1 MQYNSDG
8 YIMVDFAKVDFNRTN
23 QTVPGLF
30 ERCEKV
36 IGTNKFVL
44 VINANGKTP
53 LPSAVSITNGQYVIE
68 SVLFN
73 FTISSNDN
81 LNIKK
86 QTPVSEII
94 DDDHTALN
102 TTWSSNKINSSIM
115 QTANSLMTL
124 LPQKTHG
131 ILAAGATN
139 LIIEDE
145 FGGFFEDNKTYW
157 VGTNKFGV
165 MPTNVNVNVTEHYI
179 GMTFEA
185 QDTDT
190 YVEVIK
196 L

>member
-1 MQYNSDG
+1 MANNSDG
-8 YIMVDFAKVDFNRTN
+8 YIMLDFAKVDFSKTN
-23 QTVPGLF
+23 QTVVGLF

-73 FTISSNDN
+73 FVISSNDN

-102 TTWSSNKINSSIM
+102 TTWSSIKISKS
-115 QTANSLMTL
+115 

-131 ILAAGATN
+131 LLAAGATN

-165 MPTNVNVNVTEHYI
+165 MPTNVVVNVENHYI
-179 GMTFEA
+179 LMEFEV

>member
-8 YIMVDFAKVDFNRTN
+8 YIMLDFAKVDFSKTN
-23 QTVPGLF
+23 QTVVGLF

-73 FTISSNDN
+73 FVISSNDN

-86 QTPVSEII
+86 NTPVSEII
-94 DDDHTALN
+94 DDDHTAIN
-102 TTWSSNKINSSIM
+102 TTWSSTKINK
-115 QTANSLMTL
+115 SL
-124 LPQKTHG
+124 PHKIHG
-131 ILAAGATN
+131 KLVAGAIMLT
-139 LIIEDE
+139 IGDSE
-145 FGGFFEDNKTYW
+145 FFEDNKAYW

-165 MPTNVNVNVTEHYI
+165 MPTNVVVNIENQYI
-179 GMTFEA
+179 LMEFEA
-185 QDTDT
+185 QETDT
-190 YVEVIK
+190 EVEVIK